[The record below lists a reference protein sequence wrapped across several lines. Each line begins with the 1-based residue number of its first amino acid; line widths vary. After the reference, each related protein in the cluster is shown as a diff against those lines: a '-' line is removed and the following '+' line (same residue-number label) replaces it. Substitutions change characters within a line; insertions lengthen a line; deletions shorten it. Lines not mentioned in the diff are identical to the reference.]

1 MYWEDKDDVKN
12 EMISKNIHRKT
23 FDNFMS
29 YIQVADSENLPPDSK
44 VARVKNYLDELKRN
58 FKKYFIREKEYSI
71 DEAMIEYF
79 GRYGSFI
86 KQSIMMKPIRFGYKV
101 WCVIGSLWKKDRLCI
116 EFWFRS
122 WNGVRLD

>member
-12 EMISKNIHRKT
+12 EMISKNICRKT

-29 YIQVADSENLPPDSK
+29 YIQVAGSENLPPDSK
-44 VARVKNYLDELKRN
+44 VARVKDYLDELKRN

-79 GRYGSFI
+79 DRYGSFI
-86 KQSIMMKPIRFGYKV
+86 KQSIIMKPIRFGYKV
-101 WCVIGSLWKKDRLCI
+101 WCPQYTTWLPNR
-116 EFWFRS
+116 F
-122 WNGVRLD
+122 